1 MNANAVFSCADLSG
15 EIFAFAF
22 PSKPE
27 KKCCNKWC
35 NETENLKLFIKEEY
49 RNYYSHPTLGVC
61 QMLHHHSSTDI
72 DIIEQYE
79 AKMEC
84 NKERKWFCKDCWLKA
99 LENSNYAEHLRRV
112 LFFQEENA
120 EAKKM
125 IKIPT
130 NTNNELPKKTIKL
143 TLDTNNELPNHIID
157 ERRKELKTNA
167 TKSSKKIWKSIIN
180 GELIFKT
187 HRINKTEE
195 KAKYYEEWIYKEIK
209 RSREYNKEN
218 AERLLWV
225 NKNYIHERITKMK
238 KDRCRDRSNEWQEEI
253 MTRLITKYYHERKI
267 HYKTFKYITEHCRT
281 REWGYIIENYERS
294 KHYRG
299 LPNLPQFIYK
309 L

>member
-1 MNANAVFSCADLSG
+1 MNANAVFNCADLSG

-22 PSKPE
+22 PSNPE
-27 KKCCNKWC
+27 TKCCNRWC

-61 QMLHHHSSTDI
+61 QTLHHHSSTDF

-99 LENSNYAEHLRRV
+99 LENSNYAEHL
-112 LFFQEENA
+112 
-120 EAKKM
+120 
-125 IKIPT
+125 
-130 NTNNELPKKTIKL
+130 
-143 TLDTNNELPNHIID
+143 
-157 ERRKELKTNA
+157 RKELKTNA

-218 AERLLWV
+218 ADRLLCK
-225 NKNYIHERITKMK
+225 NKNYIHERITQMK
-238 KDRCRDRSNEWQEEI
+238 TDRCRDRSNEWQEEI

-267 HYKTFKYITEHCRT
+267 HYKTFKYIMEHCMFRT
-281 REWGYIIENYERS
+281 REWGYIIENYDRS

-299 LPNLPQFIYK
+299 LPNLPQFIYQ